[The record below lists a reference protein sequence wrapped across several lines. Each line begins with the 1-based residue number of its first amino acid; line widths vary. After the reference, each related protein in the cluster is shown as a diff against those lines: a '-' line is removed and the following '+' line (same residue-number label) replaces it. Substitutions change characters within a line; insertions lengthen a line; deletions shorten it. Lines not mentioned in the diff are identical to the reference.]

1 MLFSVEQAFVG
12 RDEKRDP
19 LKTPAWEATASCDD
33 AVKCGICHLWIHG
46 KCNGLTI
53 KDCKRLKLNNEV
65 FFCKIC
71 TIDLFPFSSLNDIE
85 FNILMNSRK
94 PSDIE
99 LLPSLDIISKIT
111 SLGSLNISDI
121 ESNIPNPINS
131 KNYYPSDFDKLALHV
146 SSSPS
151 YFSLFHVNLNS
162 LDAHL
167 GGLQT
172 ILALM
177 NSPFHVLGIS
187 ETRENCSSGFKVNNN
202 LDGYILHSQPS
213 RSAAG
218 GVK

>member
-1 MLFSVEQAFVG
+1 MNSVSHNQTFTC
-12 RDEKRDP
+12 RICQK
-19 LKTPAWEATASCDD
+19 LTASCDD
-33 AVKCGICHLWIHG
+33 AVKCGICHVRIHG

-53 KDCKRLKLNNEV
+53 KDCKHLKLNNEV

-99 LLPSLDIISKIT
+99 LLLSLDIISKIT

-131 KNYYPSDFDKLALHV
+131 KYYYPSDFDKLALHV

-177 NSPFHVLGIS
+177 NSPFHVLGIR
-187 ETRENCSSGFKVNNN
+187 ETKENYSSGFKMNNN
-202 LDGYILHSQPS
+202 LDGYILNSPPS

-218 GVK
+218 GVAISTRHT

>member
-1 MLFSVEQAFVG
+1 MNSVSHNQTFTCG
-12 RDEKRDP
+12 ICQKS
-19 LKTPAWEATASCDD
+19 TASCDD

-99 LLPSLDIISKIT
+99 LLLSLDIISKIT

-131 KNYYPSDFDKLALHV
+131 KYYYPSDFDKLALYV

-151 YFSLFHVNLNS
+151 YFSLFHVKMPIWVTCRL
-162 LDAHL
+162 
-167 GGLQT
+167 
-172 ILALM
+172 
-177 NSPFHVLGIS
+177 
-187 ETRENCSSGFKVNNN
+187 
-202 LDGYILHSQPS
+202 YLH
-213 RSAAG
+213 
-218 GVK
+218 

>member
-1 MLFSVEQAFVG
+1 MQ
-12 RDEKRDP
+12 
-19 LKTPAWEATASCDD
+19 
-33 AVKCGICHLWIHG
+33 IHG

-53 KDCKRLKLNNEV
+53 KDCKHLKLNNEV

-99 LLPSLDIISKIT
+99 LLPSLDIISQIT

-121 ESNIPNPINS
+121 ESNIPNPINT
-131 KNYYPSDFDKLALHV
+131 KYYYPSDFDKLALHV

-177 NSPFHVLGIS
+177 NSPFHVLGIR
-187 ETRENCSSGFKVNNN
+187 ETKENYSSGFKMNNN
-202 LDGYILHSQPS
+202 LDGYILNSPPS

-218 GVK
+218 GVAISTRHT